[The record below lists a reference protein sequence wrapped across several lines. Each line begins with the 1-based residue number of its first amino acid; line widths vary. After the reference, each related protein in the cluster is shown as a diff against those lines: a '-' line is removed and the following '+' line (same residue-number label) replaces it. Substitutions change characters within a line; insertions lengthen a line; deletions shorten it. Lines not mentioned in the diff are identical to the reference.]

1 MQLHVIVREM
11 KSQSQSRD
19 LCFVVKKSVSKW
31 WRRNEKFKY
40 YRKFIFKN
48 LKDNLLKV
56 RRILEQNDK
65 VNDTL
70 SFAKVNI
77 KSSLAGIKNIIILK
91 RLERLEYGR
100 SIRVKWLMVVKNNR
114 FELRSDYG
122 RRIAFS
128 HVC

>member
-1 MQLHVIVREM
+1 MATSSENVGITVQI
-11 KSQSQSRD
+11 D
-19 LCFVVKKSVSKW
+19 DPPSKFALV
-31 WRRNEKFKY
+31 NLYPKDKLTSI
-40 YRKFIFKN
+40 RK
-48 LKDNLLKV
+48 
-56 RRILEQNDK
+56 RLEQNSI
-65 VNDTL
+65 VQMNDTL